1 MRKLSGL
8 IVVLTLLAPLAAV
21 AAPQQD
27 TTPLPAELSM
37 APMQQPTAP
46 SGQEVNLQVVFQQ
59 ASNQQASNQ
68 QPLQDIFGSAILTWV
83 CSRSCTACGS
93 SGGYC
98 GPGQGQCVP
107 YCP

>member
-46 SGQEVNLQVVFQQ
+46 SGQEVNLQAVFQQ
-59 ASNQQASNQ
+59 ASSQ
-68 QPLQDIFGSAILTWV
+68 QPLQDIFGSGILTWV

-93 SGGYC
+93 PGGSC
-98 GPGQGQCVP
+98 LPGQGQCVP

>member
-27 TTPLPAELSM
+27 TTLLPAELSM

-59 ASNQQASNQ
+59 ASNQQ
-68 QPLQDIFGSAILTWV
+68 PLQDIFGSAILTWV

-93 SGGYC
+93 PGGSC